1 MVVPAQVGHI
11 AQLHKGRRWGNSGGI
26 PPRRSKAARLR
37 EEPGRCCPARRRDTP
52 ARAHAGRLEEQRT
65 ISDLHRHV
73 QAYTDF
79 IVCGVNESVGRQISI
94 YVRADDLELWRRAEA
109 YARERR
115 MPTSGLVML
124 ALERYLGAEDSE
136 ARKGDLSR

>member
-1 MVVPAQVGHI
+1 V
-11 AQLHKGRRWGNSGGI
+11 S
-26 PPRRSKAARLR
+26 
-37 EEPGRCCPARRRDTP
+37 
-52 ARAHAGRLEEQRT
+52 
-65 ISDLHRHV
+65 
-73 QAYTDF
+73 
-79 IVCGVNESVGRQISI
+79 ESVGRQISI

-136 ARKGDLSR
+136 AGQGDVPR